1 MSPKAVLLF
10 PGQGAYIPGA
20 LNSLTRELPELAIT
34 FAEVDAVAAAEG
46 LVKVSAAVT
55 GEHSPELERLLLDE
69 PPHIL
74 QLTLYASAVGMY
86 RALVERGL
94 KPYALAGHS
103 LGEIAALVCG
113 GAFTVEQGA
122 QIVLH
127 RTAAVGET
135 NPGGVMSAL
144 GARVRR
150 VQQIL
155 DLIGDANTV
164 VAAENGPRQTVV
176 SGSDATVESVES
188 IARELRISVA
198 RLRSPFPFHSPL
210 LAEAAQNLARRL
222 AELRQQPLSRPV
234 YSPILGR
241 YYTDDDRLTH
251 VLAAHLTSP
260 VPFTS
265 ALAVLHAAGADTFV
279 EAGVGGALSRLA
291 ADTVIDATSI
301 ACVDGVGDPTDAFR
315 RSQSALAKL
324 GAIASSAASDVAAL
338 LLPDVDE
345 ALRRSFWAAHAEDLR
360 THVRALLR
368 DYRAAQGHPS
378 SSPSVTPQPAAVAPT
393 SPSPDA
399 PPAGEAISR
408 EGLLAELS
416 GMYASAL
423 EYPVEVFTE
432 DVELEADLGVDSVKQ
447 TELLS
452 RAAERYHLPA
462 RPADF
467 RLSEYSTI
475 GKVADFVLAA
485 LPAPDADVVVE
496 IASFGGR
503 RVDAVP
509 ASASGDPV
517 ARPVISRGGLLA
529 ELSGMYASALEY
541 PVEVFTED
549 VELEADLGVDS
560 VKQTELLSRAAERY
574 HLPARPADFRLSE
587 YSTIGKVADFVLAA
601 LPALAA

>member
-46 LVKVSAAVT
+46 LLKVWAAVT

-74 QLTLYASAVGMY
+74 QLTLYTSAVGMY
-86 RALVERGL
+86 RALVERGF

-113 GAFTVEQGA
+113 GALTVEQGA
-122 QIVLH
+122 QIVVH

-144 GARVRR
+144 GARARR

-164 VAAENGPRQTVV
+164 IAAENGPRQTVV
-176 SGSDATVESVES
+176 SGPDAPVESVES
-188 IARELRISVA
+188 IARELRIFVV
-198 RLRSPFPFHSPL
+198 RLRSPFPFHNPL
-210 LAEAAQNLARRL
+210 LAEAAENLAGRL
-222 AELRQQPLSRPV
+222 AELRQQPLTTPV

-241 YYTDDDRLTH
+241 YYTDDDRITDMPA
-251 VLAAHLTSP
+251 VHLTAP

-265 ALAVLHAAGADTFV
+265 ALAVLRAAGADTFV
-279 EAGVGGALSRLA
+279 EAGVGGTLSRLA
-291 ADTVIDATSI
+291 ADTVTDATSL
-301 ACVDGVGDPTDAFR
+301 ACMDGVGDLVDAFG
-315 RSQSALAKL
+315 RSRSTLAKL
-324 GAIASSAASDVAAL
+324 GAVASTAANDGAAL

-345 ALRRSFWAAHAEDLR
+345 ALRRSFWVAHAEDLR
-360 THVRALLR
+360 THVCAVFH
-368 DYRAAQGHPS
+368 DYQAAQGHSSPS

-393 SPSPDA
+393 RPSPDA
-399 PPAGEAISR
+399 PAAGEVISR

-423 EYPVEVFTE
+423 EYPVEVYTE

-447 TELLS
+447 TELCL
-452 RAAERYHLPA
+452 A
-462 RPADF
+462 RPSGIT
-467 RLSEYSTI
+467 R
-475 GKVADFVLAA
+475 
-485 LPAPDADVVVE
+485 PR
-496 IASFGGR
+496 GR
-503 RVDAVP
+503 RTFG
-509 ASASGDPV
+509 SASTRRW
-517 ARPVISRGGLLA
+517 ARSPTSCSPPCPPWPRSLQA
-529 ELSGMYASALEY
+529 
-541 PVEVFTED
+541 P
-549 VELEADLGVDS
+549 
-560 VKQTELLSRAAERY
+560 
-574 HLPARPADFRLSE
+574 LP
-587 YSTIGKVADFVLAA
+587 
-601 LPALAA
+601 